1 MINDKSA
8 GTWLCAWRWGGSLW
22 QDTMGVS
29 LFLQLSQSPESE
41 YFIEWTSNTQTEL
54 FGSRFNSTRLWCRIV
69 PAQFKS
75 FDFCHYFGPAWKQ
88 HMRLPNTLFKTDCE
102 VTLKT
107 SDIYFPLVLIHQW
120 YTLIFDDLQYN
131 PLNLRGAC
139 CSLAATS
146 EQSHETDVFEG
157 CYSFWFTGICV
168 SKCSKSHLPS
178 SWRDL
183 DFFLKE
189 SKTHF

>member
-1 MINDKSA
+1 MIKVLVLYCVHGDGVAMA
-8 GTWLCAWRWGGSLW
+8 GHYGRFFVPPTVTIPRIWVFHR
-22 QDTMGVS
+22 VN
-29 LFLQLSQSPESE
+29 FK
-41 YFIEWTSNTQTEL
+41 YTQTEL

-146 EQSHETDVFEG
+146 ELSHETDVFEG
-157 CYSFWFTGICV
+157 CYSFWFTGIYV